1 MAREE
6 DLMKQVEELKR
17 KLREV
22 EEEKEEMRRG
32 LEEEESETRR
42 GREEPRGGEY
52 MLRGSGAGGFASMT
66 MGSGVHVEQ
75 QGTEH
80 NDMRQF
86 YFPSGHLNAHLNTC
100 PPRFPTDPAKVPA
113 WRHRMM
119 LFLNSHGLGY
129 SKAKYQPRQHHQ

>member
-6 DLMKQVEELKR
+6 ALMKQAEELKR

-32 LEEEESETRR
+32 LEEESETRR

-52 MLRGSGAGGFASMT
+52 MLRGSGAGGFASRT
-66 MGSGVHVEQ
+66 TGSGVHVEQ

-86 YFPSGHLNAHLNTC
+86 YFPSGHLNAHLNTR

-113 WRHRMM
+113 RRHRIMRFPQ
-119 LFLNSHGLGY
+119 LSRSGVH
-129 SKAKYQPRQHHQ
+129 SKANYQPRQHHQ